1 METVRIPSPEAFPP
15 EVQQLLEGM
24 KAWFRI
30 DVVPKMSLVTR
41 VIPEVGIGL
50 GRATKRAMPD
60 GALSRAQKEMIDSE
74 SATPEVRAVFEEI
87 RAFYA
92 AERVPHVFSAM
103 AHDPRFLADL
113 WSAVRG
119 TFEPRRLDRLMKEIL
134 ALAASLTARSDYGVD
149 LHLREARRLGLS
161 ERGLTE
167 VLQVVQLFNGYSKI
181 ADALRLVPEE
191 GLGG

>member
-1 METVRIPSPEAFPP
+1 
-15 EVQQLLEGM
+15 
-24 KAWFRI
+24 
-30 DVVPKMSLVTR
+30 
-41 VIPEVGIGL
+41 
-50 GRATKRAMPD
+50 
-60 GALSRAQKEMIDSE
+60 
-74 SATPEVRAVFEEI
+74 
-87 RAFYA
+87 
-92 AERVPHVFSAM
+92 M

-149 LHLREARRLGLS
+149 LHLWEVRRLGLS

-191 GLGG
+191 GLGGVRPLSDP